1 MATLRAHEVVS
12 VPAAT
17 TMRASDLSLSTVL
30 SDSGSEGFCK
40 ISWKIVGWMAS
51 LVVGFDR
58 DLMRLMI
65 LSTCYSNDV
74 SKRNTVAVRFSYRLV
89 TQDELQTRR

>member
-1 MATLRAHEVVS
+1 MATDRAHEVVS

-17 TMRASDLSLSTVL
+17 TIRASDLSLSTVL

-40 ISWKIVGWMAS
+40 ISWKIVGWIAS
-51 LVVGFDR
+51 LVVGIDR

-65 LSTCYSNDV
+65 PSTCCSNGI
-74 SKRNTVAVRFSYRLV
+74 SKKNTMALGFH
-89 TQDELQTRR
+89 TA